1 MKIRTD
7 FVTNSSSSSFVVD
20 LNLGFADGTTMTING
35 NEWRGDYSCSG
46 CSLRATD
53 ASGAEIIS
61 KGCGVDEELPWE
73 VSEAIELGAGPLNL
87 NKISGATTL
96 KSLISAI
103 TKPFGLSCH
112 METESDDDEDDE
124 EYEEEYEDEE
134 AAEIIEE
141 IRERFNSMVDDC
153 GSLLA
158 THLAKKSDLKN
169 ASVCMEFSGRGEFLA
184 DPDEILGHIFDWKEK
199 DEVIGILSADDETEI
214 VEKLHALKC
223 LKNFTEDALR
233 ALVVFWKNCDCTPET
248 CNITQTL
255 TPDRKIDLKIDWEDI

>member
-53 ASGAEIIS
+53 ASGAEIMS
-61 KGCGVDEELPWE
+61 KGCGVDEGLPWE
-73 VSEAIELGAGPLNL
+73 VSEVIELGAGPLNL
-87 NKISGATTL
+87 NKICSATTL

-103 TKPFGLSCH
+103 TKPFGLNCH
-112 METESDDDEDDE
+112 MEAESADDEDDE

-141 IRERFNSMVDDC
+141 IRGRFNSMVDDC

-158 THLAKKSDLKN
+158 AHLTKKSDLQN

-184 DPDEILGHIFDWKEK
+184 DPDEILGHVFDWKQK
-199 DEVIGILSADDETEI
+199 DEVIGILSADDEAEI
-214 VEKLHALKC
+214 VEKLQALKY
-223 LKNFTEDALR
+223 LKNYSGEALST
-233 ALVVFWKNCDCTPET
+233 LVNFWKSCDCAPDM

-255 TPDRKIDLKIDWEDI
+255 RADGKIDLAITWE